1 MKIYCVKKKKIEGK
15 QSKHQTK
22 NCSRCVKAKKGQTG
36 REKKT
41 SMELGKKTDNLAENL

>member
-1 MKIYCVKKKKIEGK
+1 MKIYCVKKIEEK

-41 SMELGKKTDNLAENL
+41 SMELEKTDNLAENL